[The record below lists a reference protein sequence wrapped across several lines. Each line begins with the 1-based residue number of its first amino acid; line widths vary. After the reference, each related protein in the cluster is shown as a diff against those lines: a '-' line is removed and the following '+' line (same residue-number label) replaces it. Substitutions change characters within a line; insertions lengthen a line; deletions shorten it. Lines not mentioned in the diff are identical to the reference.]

1 MAYRI
6 QIRRDTS
13 SNWTSN
19 NPILLQGEF
28 GYELN
33 TGYAK
38 IGDGSSTWT
47 QLTYFGGTGPS
58 GPTGGIGIT
67 GPTGANSTVPG
78 PTGAT
83 GPSISILGPTGYTFT
98 TEATGIGFT
107 GGGISAITAVGDFVT
122 VTVGGGAAAQKTAN
136 YTLALSDSNGSI
148 EMSSASTTTVTV
160 PLNSSVPFLP
170 GASVQILRG
179 GTGEVGITGASGT
192 TLRSAQNFSNL
203 NYQYSTATLTKTA
216 TDTWYLSGDLKV

>member
-6 QIRRDTS
+6 QFRRDTTA
-13 SNWTSN
+13 NWTSI

-28 GYELN
+28 AYSLD
-33 TGYAK
+33 TGFAK

-47 QLTYFGGTGPS
+47 QLTYFGGTGPTGPGVAIS
-58 GPTGGIGIT
+58 GPTG
-67 GPTGANSTVPG
+67 STL
-78 PTGAT
+78 T
-83 GPSISILGPTGYTFT
+83 S
-98 TEATGIGFT
+98 EATGIGFT

-122 VTVGGGAAAQKTAN
+122 VSIGGGTAAQKTAN
-136 YTLALSDSNGSI
+136 YTIALSDSNGSI
-148 EMSSASTTTVTV
+148 EMSATSTTTVTV

-170 GASVQILRG
+170 GVSVQILRG

-192 TLRSAQNFSNL
+192 TLRSAQSLFNL

-216 TDTWYLSGDLKV
+216 TNTWYLSGDLKA